1 MPPAVSTGT
10 ANIPHPEEILA
21 LLWARVKERGELPGF
36 SKVVSAILAAMRGDG
51 DRDFN
56 MTRTVLSDPALTQK
70 VLRLANSPMYAVFGQ
85 EINTVTSAVAV
96 LGTEAIGHLAL
107 GLKLIDGLSV
117 ASPDSR
123 LARGEMEKAVLAGHI
138 GRHIAS
144 LGNTRDAEEARVSA
158 MLHPLANMMVAFYL
172 PEHWLRIQQLARVG
186 AISESMA
193 AIEVLGIN
201 LDEIGRH
208 VARRWGLPSSL
219 VDTLNDR
226 RAAVLSEPLDH
237 AGWLAAVSTM
247 SCRCA
252 DALYMHEAEFGES
265 TAIAVAPSMIGHLA
279 HDYADMLG
287 FDASELIGAIEQ
299 AQRLAKDDGSL
310 PLPESVSANA
320 SDRSNEPRAGKPVNA
335 SKLLAAGTANFHQA
349 EKNATTVQLL
359 SIALET
365 VFQSLGFSRGI
376 VFQRVQKD
384 ARYTARMV
392 LGSVPP
398 EMTEKLAFED
408 AYQPDVFHAALA
420 NDKMVFVENARD
432 SAFSNKLPRWWKD
445 ALPSSRSFLVM
456 PLSIGRVP
464 VGFIYGDWDTSLPPC
479 RISPEEVICL
489 NELRASVIRVLTQQ
503 QAQRNWDRAQR

>member
-1 MPPAVSTGT
+1 MRVTETASTAT
-10 ANIPHPEEILA
+10 AANPEKILA

-36 SKVVSAILAAMRGDG
+36 SKVVGAILAAMRGDG

-56 MTRTVLSDPALTQK
+56 MIRTVLSDPALTQK

-123 LARGEMEKAVLAGHI
+123 LARGEMEKAILAGHI
-138 GRHIAS
+138 GRQIAS
-144 LGNTRDAEEARVSA
+144 LGNTGDAEEARVSA
-158 MLHPLANMMVAFYL
+158 MLHPLAKMMVAFYL
-172 PEHWLRIQQLARVG
+172 PEYWLQIQQFVHDG
-186 AISESMA
+186 AMPESVA
-193 AIEVLGIN
+193 AAQVLGTG
-201 LDEIGRH
+201 LDEISRR
-208 VARRWGLPSSL
+208 VASQWGLPTSL
-219 VDTLNDR
+219 VETLSDR
-226 RAAVLSEPLDH
+226 HAAVLTEPLDH
-237 AGWLAAVSTM
+237 VGWLAAVSTM

-252 DALYMHEAEFGES
+252 DALFVQDGELPEP
-265 TAIAVAPSMIGHLA
+265 TAIISVVSRIA

-287 FDASELIGAIEQ
+287 FDARELIGAIEQ
-299 AQRLAKDDGSL
+299 AQHLAKDDGTL
-310 PLPESVSANA
+310 PLPELVSATPLG
-320 SDRSNEPRAGKPVNA
+320 RLVEPRVGKPAQA

-365 VFQSLGFSRGI
+365 IFQSLGFSRGI

-384 ARYTARMV
+384 ARYIARMA
-392 LGSVPP
+392 LGSVPADV
-398 EMTEKLAFED
+398 TERLAFDD

-432 SAFSNKLPRWWKD
+432 SAFSNKLPRWWKE

-456 PLSIGRVP
+456 PLTVNRVP
-464 VGFIYGDWDTSLPPC
+464 VGFLYGDWDTALPPC

-503 QAQRNWDRAQR
+503 QAQRIWDRTQR